1 MLRYSNLLANLKI
14 TQTLRLHN
22 TTPYKVGVVVHPLE
36 VEDDHDFRLTTSGGG
51 VRKWQARSIRAQK
64 ARPHLVRGSVG
75 DAVEMEVALALWA
88 VRFLYALTVR
98 RFSAVVVTLLRQV
111 GRSWSSDSHV
121 LGLMSRSLRER
132 VLALTEFSIQ

>member
-1 MLRYSNLLANLKI
+1 M
-14 TQTLRLHN
+14 
-22 TTPYKVGVVVHPLE
+22 
-36 VEDDHDFRLTTSGGG
+36 
-51 VRKWQARSIRAQK
+51 
-64 ARPHLVRGSVG
+64 VRGSVG
-75 DAVEMEVALALWA
+75 DEVEVEVVLALWA
-88 VRFLYALTVR
+88 VSFLYALTVR

>member
-1 MLRYSNLLANLKI
+1 M
-14 TQTLRLHN
+14 
-22 TTPYKVGVVVHPLE
+22 
-36 VEDDHDFRLTTSGGG
+36 
-51 VRKWQARSIRAQK
+51 
-64 ARPHLVRGSVG
+64 VRGSVG